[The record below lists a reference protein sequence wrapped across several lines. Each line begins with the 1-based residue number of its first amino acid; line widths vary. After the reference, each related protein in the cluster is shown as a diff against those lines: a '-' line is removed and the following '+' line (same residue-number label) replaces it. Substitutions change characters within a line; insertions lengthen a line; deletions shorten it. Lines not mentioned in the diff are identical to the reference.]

1 MEDSRLTLKA
11 FMIILVAVG
20 MVCGIIG
27 AAIGNFAL
35 IVAGAIL
42 MTTPLIMKAIN
53 DMILYEWLAVLWEFL
68 GVIAIAFLYVW
79 TSMLAER
86 TAAAFFLR
94 PVLWVVVGVGVIQ
107 LLLILYV
114 FPEGS
119 S

>member
-1 MEDSRLTLKA
+1 MDGARLSLKA

-42 MTTPLIMKAIN
+42 MTAPLIMKAIN
-53 DMILYEWLAVLWEFL
+53 DMILYEWIAVIWEFL
-68 GVIAIAFLYVW
+68 GVVAIAFLYVW
-79 TSMLAER
+79 TSMLAESS
-86 TAAAFFLR
+86 TAAFFLR

-114 FPEGS
+114 FPRGE
-119 S
+119 